1 MVSRTSPFVRLSI
14 VLLAI
19 ISILGTSA
27 FVAAPPVAEETAQ
40 DGMQVVQS
48 SDGRVSIRL
57 PAEWVTIDLVAEEGI
72 FVYASEE
79 SAAQG
84 RLNDYRGEPAL
95 LVGEGGTLTVF
106 SLEDLGL
113 TVVDAGVLESFM
125 EFIIAELENGGEI
138 LEGPMESTLS
148 SGALANY
155 VLIQI
160 GNETGYIGVLGF
172 EEGVILFTATGT
184 NASFA
189 ENDALLFSL
198 VETISVPAESGVT
211 STNNV
216 DTTDSNV
223 NLAASADGSLS
234 VVVPEGWTTIDQLAA
249 DNVFAFGNTD
259 DGAASRRDV
268 LLADDP
274 STVPVLDSGGVVRVL
289 VSSENGID
297 PANPD
302 VLPLMG
308 QIEDAFASN
317 GWEIVE
323 SVTGFQAVGDNPGA
337 YIIFNSGPQHGYS
350 VLVAFGE
357 DLVLMTATSTSTEEF
372 EVQQELLFSV
382 VQSVSMPAQ
391 TADNGSNNGGSTG
404 GKFPGLGGGPGV
416 ALPEVVNFTE
426 TDFAFSMPKG
436 WASIVNTA
444 DEDFDAVF
452 YIGETQAVAAAVEAD
467 EFPAEPSGIVIL
479 ADGDTFGGQT
489 LDDLWGV
496 LIPETADPAQTTS
509 EQINGNDIR
518 WIVYDENANY
528 RAYYVLVETAQS
540 DIVLMIVGSSPDNFD
555 ANTVLFEAIFRS
567 IVHGEDGATSG
578 GLGAGSK

>member
-1 MVSRTSPFVRLSI
+1 MVSRTSPLVRLSI

-19 ISILGTSA
+19 IALLSTSA
-27 FVAAPPVAEETAQ
+27 FVAAPPVAEQTAQ
-40 DGMQVVQS
+40 DGLQVVQS

-57 PAEWVTIDLVAEEGI
+57 PADWVTIDLVADEGI

-113 TVVDAGVLESFM
+113 TIVDAGVLQSFM
-125 EFIIAELENGGEI
+125 EFIVAELDTGGEI
-138 LEGPMESTLS
+138 LEGPTEGTLS

-160 GNETGYIGVLGF
+160 GNEKGFIGVLGF
-172 EEGVILFTATGT
+172 DEGVILFTATGT

-189 ENDALLFSL
+189 ENEALLFSL

-216 DTTDSNV
+216 DSTGSDV

-234 VVVPEGWTTIDQLAA
+234 IVVPEGWTTIDQLTA
-249 DNVFAFGNTD
+249 DNVFAFGNTE

-274 STVPVLDSGGVVRVL
+274 STIPVVDSGGVVRVL

-297 PANPD
+297 PTNPD
-302 VLPLMG
+302 VVPLMG

-323 SVTGFQAVGDNPGA
+323 SVTSFQAVGENPGA
-337 YIIFNSGPQHGYS
+337 YIIFNSGPQIGYS

-357 DLVLMTATSTSTEEF
+357 DLVLMTATSTNAKEF
-372 EVQQELLFSV
+372 GLQQELLYSV
-382 VQSVSMPAQ
+382 IQSVSMPAQ
-391 TADNGSNNGGSTG
+391 SADNGGNEGTSTG

-416 ALPEVVNFTE
+416 ALPEVVTFAD

-436 WASIVNTA
+436 WAHIINTT
-444 DEDFDAVF
+444 DEDFEAVF
-452 YIGETQAVAAAVEAD
+452 YIGESEAVAAAVEAD

-479 ADGDTFGGQT
+479 ADGDTFGGQS
-489 LDDLWGV
+489 LDDLWAI
-496 LIPETADPAQTTS
+496 LIPETVDVADTQS

-518 WIVYDENANY
+518 WVVYDENANY
-528 RAYYVLVETAQS
+528 RAYYILVETAQS
-540 DIVLMIVGSSPDNFD
+540 DIVLMIVGSAPENFD
-555 ANTVLFEAIFRS
+555 ANTALFEAIFRS
-567 IVHGEDGATSG
+567 IVHGEDGSTSG